1 MSVIIYAILLLF
13 FANAQNFLNSNADYL
28 NVFLSNEEKEKGG
41 AILEML
47 LVITYPG
54 ARALKRLIF
63 HKTQE

>member
-1 MSVIIYAILLLF
+1 M
-13 FANAQNFLNSNADYL
+13 ANVQNFSNSNAEYDL
-28 NVFLSNEEKEKGG
+28 NVFLSNEAKEKGG

-63 HKTQE
+63 PKDTGKRFLLH

>member
-1 MSVIIYAILLLF
+1 M
-13 FANAQNFLNSNADYL
+13 ANVQNLRNSNADYDL

-54 ARALKRLIF
+54 ARALKKLIF
-63 HKTQE
+63 LKQNRT